1 MRNYYN
7 NGWVGGLLAEAP
19 KIEKKDK
26 GGFVVSLVIVSLAD
40 EDDTKNVSKYR
51 NKQSVKIS
59 AYTRSEK
66 DLEQFRLAEKGIY
79 CECKYWVRS
88 YTWTDKDGN
97 EQISN
102 SLYAE
107 PSDID
112 IFINGVPYN
121 EPPID
126 QDDHIPPME
135 DQWEPDTSVYI
146 KVRSDE
152 YSGPDYDFWDTSD
165 IEDAAYSGDAEA
177 RWYGTKY
184 RGLDYDDFDDIVY

>member
-66 DLEQFRLAEKGIY
+66 DLEQFRLAE
-79 CECKYWVRS
+79 
-88 YTWTDKDGN
+88 
-97 EQISN
+97 
-102 SLYAE
+102 
-107 PSDID
+107 
-112 IFINGVPYN
+112 
-121 EPPID
+121 
-126 QDDHIPPME
+126 
-135 DQWEPDTSVYI
+135 
-146 KVRSDE
+146 
-152 YSGPDYDFWDTSD
+152 
-165 IEDAAYSGDAEA
+165 
-177 RWYGTKY
+177 
-184 RGLDYDDFDDIVY
+184 